1 MEDVTNHI
9 LVRDVGLDATGKLD
23 KNTIKLASKLK
34 IPHHQGADGEDD
46 FAATEA
52 LSQRQTKRN
61 NNKKK
66 K

>member
-1 MEDVTNHI
+1 MEDLTNHI

-23 KNTIKLASKLK
+23 KNTIKLASSLK
-34 IPHHQGADGEDD
+34 MPHHQGAGDEDD
-46 FAATEA
+46 FITKEA
-52 LSQRQTKRN
+52 FQRQMKRN

>member
-23 KNTIKLASKLK
+23 NISIKLASKLK
-34 IPHHQGADGEDD
+34 IPHHQGAGGEDD
-46 FAATEA
+46 FISKEA
-52 LSQRQTKRN
+52 FQRQMKRN

-66 K
+66 R